1 MGASVFMVHDLPTIG
16 GHSSGAR
23 LADPGVPADIAWRA
37 LCEDTP
43 CNVVLMD
50 AEQYILEANAGAC
63 RSFSKTVE
71 QLRGRRIFEFY
82 PADLHAEWN
91 AWASTILTSDGRD
104 TVSRM
109 MRFILDGRHWCAVG
123 RPARLN
129 DGRMSILCTMC
140 IMGEPT
146 ELSAML
152 ERLRKVSDRRAS
164 LGDLAHLSDRELE
177 VAMLIASGYSDSD
190 IATTICRSLRT
201 VHAHRRMLGRK
212 MGVERRPE
220 ISRQMCARGLIAQ

>member
-1 MGASVFMVHDLPTIG
+1 MTHDLPASHG
-16 GHSSGAR
+16 NLSNGR
-23 LADPGVPADIAWRA
+23 MDPGISPPIAWRA

-50 AEQYILEANAGAC
+50 SDQRILDANTGAC
-63 RSFSKTVE
+63 RSLSKTID
-71 QLRGRRIFEFY
+71 QLRGRRLVELF
-82 PADLHAEWN
+82 PADLHGEWN
-91 AWASTILTSDGRD
+91 AWTTMILNSDGTD
-104 TVSRM
+104 SVNRM
-109 MRFILDGRHWCAVG
+109 YRFILDGRHWCAVG
-123 RPARLN
+123 RPAKLM
-129 DGRMSILCTMC
+129 DGRMAILCTMC

-146 ELSAML
+146 MLSSML
-152 ERLRKVSDRRAS
+152 ERLRKIADRRAS
-164 LGDLAHLSDRELE
+164 LGDLSHLSDRELE

-212 MGVERRPE
+212 MGVERRHE

>member
-1 MGASVFMVHDLPTIG
+1 MPNDLPPKG
-16 GHSSGAR
+16 GNNSTGRAT
-23 LADPGVPADIAWRA
+23 DPGVPANIAWRA

-50 AEQYILEANAGAC
+50 SEQHILDANDGAC
-63 RSFSKTVE
+63 RSFGRSIDH
-71 QLRGRRIFEFY
+71 LRGRRIFELY

-91 AWASTILTSDGRD
+91 AWTAMVLASDGSD

-109 MRFILDGRHWCAVG
+109 HRFVLDGRHWCAVG
-123 RPARLN
+123 RPARLS
-129 DGRMSILCTMC
+129 DGRMAILCTMC

-146 ELSAML
+146 ELSIML
-152 ERLRKVSDRRAS
+152 ERLRKVSDRKAS
-164 LGDLAHLSDRELE
+164 LGELAHLSDRELE

-212 MGVERRPE
+212 MGVERRHE

>member
-1 MGASVFMVHDLPTIG
+1 MPNDLPNNG
-16 GHSSGAR
+16 GTNSIAR
-23 LADPGVPADIAWRA
+23 VMDPGIAAATAWRA

-50 AEQYILEANAGAC
+50 AEQHILDANAGAC
-63 RSFSKTVE
+63 RSFSKGVE
-71 QLRGRRIFEFY
+71 QLRGRRITEMY

-91 AWASTILTSDGRD
+91 AWAAMVLASDGVD
-104 TVSRM
+104 MVSRM
-109 MRFILDGRHWCAVG
+109 LRFILDGRHWCAVG
-123 RPARLN
+123 RPARLT
-129 DGRMSILCTMC
+129 DGRAAILCTMC

-146 ELSAML
+146 ELSVML
-152 ERLRKVSDRRAS
+152 ERLRKVSNRRAS
-164 LGDLAHLSDRELE
+164 LGDLSHLSDRELE

-212 MGVERRPE
+212 MGVERRHE

>member
-1 MGASVFMVHDLPTIG
+1 MQNDLP
-16 GHSSGAR
+16 SSHGINSNGR
-23 LADPGVPADIAWRA
+23 MDPGIPSPIAWRA

-50 AEQYILEANAGAC
+50 SDQRILDANVGAC
-63 RSFSKTVE
+63 RSFSKTID
-71 QLRGRRIFEFY
+71 QLRGRRLVDLF
-82 PADLHAEWN
+82 PVDLHADWN
-91 AWASTILTSDGRD
+91 AWTAMILTSDGTDSVNRM
-104 TVSRM
+104 SR
-109 MRFILDGRHWCAVG
+109 FVLDGRHWCAVG
-123 RPARLN
+123 RPAKLV
-129 DGRMSILCTMC
+129 DGRMAILCTMC

-146 ELSAML
+146 ALSVML
-152 ERLRKVSDRRAS
+152 ERLRKISDRRAS
-164 LGDLAHLSDRELE
+164 LGELAHLSDRELE

-212 MGVERRPE
+212 MGVERRHE

>member
-1 MGASVFMVHDLPTIG
+1 MSNDLPNHG
-16 GHSSGAR
+16 GNNTNAR
-23 LADPGVPADIAWRA
+23 AIDVGVPSITAWRA

-50 AEQYILEANAGAC
+50 AEQYILDANAGAC
-63 RSFSKTVE
+63 RSFSRTVD
-71 QLRGRRIFEFY
+71 QLRGRRIVEFY
-82 PADLHAEWN
+82 PSDLHAEWN
-91 AWASTILTSDGRD
+91 AWAAMVLVSDGNN

-109 MRFILDGRHWCAVG
+109 LRFILDGRHWCAVG
-123 RPARLN
+123 RAARLN
-129 DGRMSILCTMC
+129 DGRMAILCTMC

-146 ELSAML
+146 ELTSML
-152 ERLRKVSDRRAS
+152 ERLHKVSDRRAS

-212 MGVERRPE
+212 MGVERRHE

>member
-1 MGASVFMVHDLPTIG
+1 MPQDLPQIG
-16 GHSSGAR
+16 GNNSIAR
-23 LADPGVPADIAWRA
+23 GIDPGVPANIAWRA

-50 AEQYILEANAGAC
+50 SEQYILDANAGAS
-63 RSFSKTVE
+63 RSFAKSAE
-71 QLRGRRIFEFY
+71 QLRGRRIIEMY

-91 AWASTILTSDGRD
+91 AWTAMVLASDGNIM
-104 TVSRM
+104 VSRM
-109 MRFILDGRHWCAVG
+109 LRFILDGRHWCAVG
-123 RPARLN
+123 RPAKLS
-129 DGRMSILCTMC
+129 DGRMAILCTMC

-146 ELSAML
+146 ELSVML
-152 ERLRKVSDRRAS
+152 ERLRKVSDRKAS
-164 LGDLAHLSDRELE
+164 LGELSHLSDRELE

-212 MGVERRPE
+212 MGVERRHE
-220 ISRQMCARGLIAQ
+220 IARQMCARGLIAQ